1 MGYNKNDSSQTSS
14 VAIRLAAAHDEAL
27 VEYMDT
33 ENNQGGANSGGDW
46 IEPDTVYI
54 QSRLLEKNMLVPGS
68 ALTEDIRDQYRRIK
82 RPLISNAFGKTASI
96 VDQGNLIM
104 VTSSVPGEGKT
115 YTSINLALSIAQERD
130 NTVLLVDCD
139 VTKQGASRALGVEN
153 RPGITNILED
163 DYFKLSD
170 AILRTDIPE
179 LTILPAGR
187 HHDYVTELLA
197 SRRME
202 EMVQELA
209 NRYSDRILVFDAP
222 PVLSTPQ
229 TQILAG
235 LVGQIVF
242 VVEAGSTPYA
252 VIDDALERIPDDK
265 AVGMILNKAVSV
277 TNHGGYYYGYYTPYG
292 ETSDS

>member
-1 MGYNKNDSSQTSS
+1 MSYNKNDSQQSS
-14 VAIRLAAAHDEAL
+14 VAIRLAAAHDEAM
-27 VEYMDT
+27 VEHMDA
-33 ENNQGGANSGGDW
+33 ESQSGGANSGGNW

-54 QSRLLEKNMLVPGS
+54 QSRLLENNMLVPGS
-68 ALTEDIRDQYRRIK
+68 ALADDIRDQYRRIK
-82 RPLISNAFGKTASI
+82 RPLLSNAFGKTASI
-96 VDQGNLIM
+96 VDKGNLIM

-130 NTVLLVDCD
+130 KTVLLVDCD

-179 LTILPAGR
+179 LTVLPAGR

-197 SRRME
+197 SNRME
-202 EMVQELA
+202 EMVRELSS
-209 NRYSDRILVFDAP
+209 RYSDRIIVFDAP

-229 TQILAG
+229 TPILAE

-242 VVEAGSTPYA
+242 VVEAGSTPFA
-252 VIDDALERIPDDK
+252 VIDDALEHIPEDK
-265 AVGMILNKAVSV
+265 AVGMLLNKAVSV

-292 ETSDS
+292 ETSDK

>member
-1 MGYNKNDSSQTSS
+1 MSYNDNETQKSS

-27 VEYMDT
+27 VEEGAAVISHKSKEST
-33 ENNQGGANSGGDW
+33 NNW
-46 IEPDTVYI
+46 IEPDTVFI
-54 QSRLLEKNMLVPGS
+54 QSRLLENNMLVPGS
-68 ALTEDIRDQYRRIK
+68 ALGEDIRDQYRRIK
-82 RPLISNAFGKTASI
+82 RPLLSNAFGKTASI

-115 YTSINLALSIAQERD
+115 YTALNLALSIAQERD

-153 RPGITNILED
+153 RPGITNLLED
-163 DYFKLSD
+163 DYFKVSD
-170 AILRTDIPE
+170 AILRTDIPG
-179 LTILPAGR
+179 LSVLPAGR

-197 SRRME
+197 SRRMAD
-202 EMVQELA
+202 MIAELA
-209 NRYSDRILVFDAP
+209 TRYSDRVLVFDAP

-242 VVEAGSTPYA
+242 VVAASETPFA
-252 VIDDALERIPDDK
+252 VIDDALEMIPEDK
-265 AVGMILNKAVSV
+265 AVGLILNKAVSV
-277 TNHGGYYYGYYTPYG
+277 SNRGGYYYGYYTPYG
-292 ETSDS
+292 ESSDN